1 MLAEECA
8 LSRERSGAV
17 PPLANAFAAVVEEHW
32 LAVYR
37 LLHSLSGNVHETEDL
52 TQETFLRALQRLA
65 SFQPGT
71 NMRNWLL
78 RIASNAFFDVRRKR
92 KRAKAQ
98 PLTADPAHDERPVGH
113 NLEVAEQGALVRAAM
128 EDLTELTRLVFHLR
142 ATEELSFREIAEIAG
157 TTEQAARW
165 HMHEARKRLME
176 RMGDNL

>member
-1 MLAEECA
+1 MLAEERA
-8 LSRERSGAV
+8 LTRDRSCAV
-17 PPLANAFAAVVEEHW
+17 PLKAEAFAAVVEEHW
-32 LAVYR
+32 QAVYR

-71 NMRNWLL
+71 NMRNWLM

-98 PLTADPAHDERPVGH
+98 PLAAEPAHAEHPVGH
-113 NLEVAEQGALVRAAM
+113 ELEVAEQGALAKIAM

-142 ATEELSFREIAEIAG
+142 ATEHLSFREIAEIAG
-157 TTEQAARW
+157 TTEQSARW
-165 HMHEARKRLME
+165 HMHEARKRLLE